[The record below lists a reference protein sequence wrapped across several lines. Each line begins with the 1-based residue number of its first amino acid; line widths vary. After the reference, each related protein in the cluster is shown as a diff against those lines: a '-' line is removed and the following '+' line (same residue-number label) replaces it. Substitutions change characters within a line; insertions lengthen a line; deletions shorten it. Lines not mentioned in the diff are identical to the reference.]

1 MKSTA
6 LLMRRSR
13 VGMAAAAIILIGLV
27 ALAWVGVLSFPGA
40 SSRDRRELV
49 IVGYGGSY
57 GAALRTA
64 VIVPF
69 QRESNVTVRYD
80 ESCCARVG
88 PTLEAGGF
96 AGDLVV
102 GVDFGG
108 LLSWAQRGFLLGDA
122 RLTRLSRDREVPERY
137 RYPGALVNTE
147 YAYVMA
153 AHGRDA
159 SLPQHWREFWD
170 LRRYPGRRALIR
182 ATPVGQLEAAL
193 LADGVPAD
201 RLYPLDVERALKK
214 LDRLRDSVP
223 VLFANS
229 PADLVNLIAR
239 GDASYAIAFSNR
251 LEAAR
256 HDGLPV
262 AFTYAEGLRTG
273 NGFGVLKGA
282 RNADAAIEFLEFAS
296 RPEVVA
302 RFAGLAGLQ
311 VAKPDDP
318 HAVSTTTGED
328 SSQVMIS
335 SSYWA
340 EHRTAVGERWV
351 RWLVR

>member
-6 LLMRRSR
+6 SLLRRSR
-13 VGMAAAAIILIGLV
+13 VGTIAAVILLIGV
-27 ALAWVGVLSFPGA
+27 AALAWVGVLSFSPR
-40 SSRDRRELV
+40 SSADKRELV

-57 GAALRTA
+57 GDALRSA

-80 ESCCARVG
+80 ETCCARVG

-102 GVDFGG
+102 GVDYGG
-108 LLSWAQRGFLLGDA
+108 LLSWAQKGFLLGDA
-122 RLTRLSRDREVPERY
+122 RLTRLSRNRGIPERY
-137 RYPGALVNTE
+137 RYPGTLVNTE

-153 AHGRDA
+153 AHGKDA
-159 SLPQHWREFWD
+159 KLPTSWSEFWNFH
-170 LRRYPGRRALIR
+170 RYPGRRALIR

-193 LADGVPAD
+193 LADGVAPAK
-201 RLYPLDVERALKK
+201 LYPLDVERALKK
-214 LDRLRDSVP
+214 LDKLRDSVP

-251 LEAAR
+251 LEAAK

-273 NGFGVLKGA
+273 NGFGMLKGA
-282 RNADAAIEFLEFAS
+282 RNADAAIEFLEYAS
-296 RPEVVA
+296 RPDVAA
-302 RFAGLAGLQ
+302 RFAALAGLQ
-311 VAKPDDP
+311 LAKPDDVQSP
-318 HAVSTTTGED
+318 ATARAD
-328 SSQVMIS
+328 SSQVTVS
-335 SSYWA
+335 PSYWA
-340 EHRTAVGERWV
+340 QHRSAVGEQWV
-351 RWLVR
+351 RWLVH